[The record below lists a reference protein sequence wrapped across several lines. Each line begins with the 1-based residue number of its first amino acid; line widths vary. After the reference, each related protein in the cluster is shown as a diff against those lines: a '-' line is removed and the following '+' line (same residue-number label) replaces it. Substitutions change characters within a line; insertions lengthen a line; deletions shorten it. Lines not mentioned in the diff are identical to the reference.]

1 MAMSDLICELPK
13 NTREAIK
20 FSLGEFKGHRFCD
33 MRIFITEPGEDG
45 GNAKDPV
52 PTKKGLAV
60 SPALWPQFKAA
71 LVQVEA
77 AMIEQKWLDPEDLT
91 QG

>member
-1 MAMSDLICELPK
+1 MSDFIYELPK
-13 NTREAIK
+13 NARETIR

-60 SPALWPQFKAA
+60 SPALWVQFKAA
-71 LVQVEA
+71 LAHLESAMVQHG
-77 AMIEQKWLDPEDLT
+77 WLDREDLEV

>member
-1 MAMSDLICELPK
+1 MSDFIYELPK
-13 NTREAIK
+13 NARETIR

-52 PTKKGLAV
+52 STKKGLAV
-60 SPALWPQFKAA
+60 SPALWPEFKKA
-71 LVQVEA
+71 LAQVEA
-77 AMIEQKWLDPEDLT
+77 AMIQEGWLDREDLET
-91 QG
+91 QGE